1 MRISSQEVLRF
12 LPSWAYFILLKNAM
26 SLEGN
31 ENIQTN
37 KVTAAENSTING
49 QDKMKKISKTIFPT
63 VIGLLRFGI
72 LLN

>member
-12 LPSWAYFILLKNAM
+12 LPSSVYFILLKNAM

-37 KVTAAENSTING
+37 KVTAAEKSAING
-49 QDKMKKISKTIFPT
+49 YDRMKKISKATFPA

>member
-1 MRISSQEVLRF
+1 
-12 LPSWAYFILLKNAM
+12 M

-37 KVTAAENSTING
+37 KVTAAEKSAING
-49 QDKMKKISKTIFPT
+49 YDRMKKISKATFPA